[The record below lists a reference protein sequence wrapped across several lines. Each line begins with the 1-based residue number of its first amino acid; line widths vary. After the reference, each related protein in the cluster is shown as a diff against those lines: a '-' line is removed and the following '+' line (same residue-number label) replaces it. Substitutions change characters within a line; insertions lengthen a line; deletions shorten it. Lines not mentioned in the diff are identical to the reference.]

1 MKIGDAPV
9 GDKSSFVNGA
19 QSPSTNLIPATRR
32 HHKLSPRFRESTRR
46 NFYRQRVAHRP
57 AALVR
62 GDRMEV
68 INPRCC
74 GLDVH
79 KKSVVACVITPESR
93 ETRTF
98 STMTSSLL
106 EMADWLVEHR
116 VTHVAMESSGVF
128 WKPIY
133 NLLEGLDLTLLVVNA
148 RHIKAVPGRKTDV
161 KDAAWIA
168 DLLRHGLLRGSYIP
182 DRSQREL
189 REVVRYRRN
198 LVRERARVVT
208 RIQQVLEGANI
219 KLSSVA
225 TDVLGVSGRA
235 MLEALAGGSEDPQAM
250 AALAKGRMRPKRP
263 QLEEALRGMMGSHQR
278 LLIQSHLRH
287 LDFLDQ
293 EIVQLNEEVE
303 ARMSPFEEAIQ
314 VADAIPGVGL
324 RTAQEILAETGP
336 DMSSFPTAG
345 HLSSWAHVCPGNNE
359 SAGKR
364 KSGATG
370 RGNPWLR
377 SALVEAAQAASKTK
391 GTYLAAQYH
400 RLAARRGHKRAIM
413 VVAHTILVT
422 LYSTLRN
429 GTTYRDLG
437 DNYFDER
444 NQQATLRRSVQRIER
459 LGYKVTLE
467 AA

>member
-1 MKIGDAPV
+1 
-9 GDKSSFVNGA
+9 
-19 QSPSTNLIPATRR
+19 
-32 HHKLSPRFRESTRR
+32 
-46 NFYRQRVAHRP
+46 
-57 AALVR
+57 
-62 GDRMEV
+62 MEV
-68 INPRCC
+68 INARCC

-79 KKSVVACVITPESR
+79 KKTVLACVMTPEGR

-98 STMTSSLL
+98 RTMTKDLL
-106 EMADWLVEHR
+106 ELADWLVECR

-161 KDAAWIA
+161 KDAQWIA
-168 DLLRHGLLRGSYIP
+168 DLLRHGLLRSSYIP

-198 LVRERARVVT
+198 LVRERSRGVM

-225 TDVLGVSGRA
+225 TDVVGVSGRA
-235 MLEALAGGSEDPQAM
+235 MLEALARGSEDPQAM

-263 QLEEALRGMMGSHQR
+263 ELEEALRGMMGSHQR
-278 LLIQSHLRH
+278 MLIQSQLRH
-287 LDFLDQ
+287 MDFLHQ
-293 EIVQLNEEVE
+293 EIVQLDEVVVE
-303 ARMSPFEEAIQ
+303 RMDPFEEAIQ
-314 VADAIPGVGL
+314 VADAIPGVGP

-336 DMSSFPTAG
+336 DMNSFPTAR

-400 RLAARRGHKRAIM
+400 RLAARRGHKRAILA
-413 VVAHTILVT
+413 VAHTILVT
-422 LYSTLRN
+422 LYTMLRN

-437 DNYFDER
+437 ENYFDER
-444 NQQATLRRSVQRIER
+444 NQQATLRRSVHRIER
-459 LGYKVTLE
+459 LGYKVTLQ